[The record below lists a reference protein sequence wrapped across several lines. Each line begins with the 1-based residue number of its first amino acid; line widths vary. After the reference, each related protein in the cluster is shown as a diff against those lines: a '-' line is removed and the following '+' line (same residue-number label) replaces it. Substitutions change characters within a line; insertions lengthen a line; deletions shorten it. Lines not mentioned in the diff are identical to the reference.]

1 MASMISSA
9 EAVEKFRN
17 DILDRVKDLRNQLK
31 KTDAAMD
38 AVAEEW
44 KDDQFRKYNEEFSK
58 DKEEIEP
65 LCKTLEEYENDV
77 LYPMW
82 KVLDEYEKYG
92 RS

>member
-1 MASMISSA
+1 MSSMRTGA
-9 EAVEKFRN
+9 EALKKFRD
-17 DILDRVKDLRNQLK
+17 DILERVDDLRDQLK
-31 KTDAAMD
+31 KTEAAMET
-38 AVAEEW
+38 VAEEW

-82 KVLDEYEKYG
+82 KVVDEYEKM
-92 RS
+92 